1 MSEGEAKRGEEAG
14 LMFKLGWEGG
24 GGKPLSISCTHYCYI
39 RLYLIFFLYHG

>member
-24 GGKPLSISCTHYCYI
+24 GANLCQFLVRTIAILDYI
-39 RLYLIFFLYHG
+39 

>member
-24 GGKPLSISCTHYCYI
+24 GGQT
-39 RLYLIFFLYHG
+39 FVNFLYALLLY

>member
-24 GGKPLSISCTHYCYI
+24 GGANLCQFLVRTIAILDYI
-39 RLYLIFFLYHG
+39 